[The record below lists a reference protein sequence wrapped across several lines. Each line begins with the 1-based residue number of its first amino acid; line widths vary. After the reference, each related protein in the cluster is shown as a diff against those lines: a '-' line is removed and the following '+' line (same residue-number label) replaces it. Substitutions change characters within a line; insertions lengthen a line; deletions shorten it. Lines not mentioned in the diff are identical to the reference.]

1 MSLKSKS
8 KEFHF
13 NLGVLFRWII
23 FALII
28 YFSIN
33 YLSNN
38 NSTIKYSSINYSPNL
53 NIAGVNTEPLVNEA
67 TKTFEQYK
75 NQAINFANE
84 QLIDIKKQVVTKIYD
99 EVIKSIENTKK

>member
-1 MSLKSKS
+1 MSLTSKR

-13 NLGVLFRWII
+13 NLGVLFRWLI
-23 FALII
+23 FAAVI
-28 YFSIN
+28 YLSIN

-38 NSTIKYSSINYSPNL
+38 YPSTNYSSNNYLSK
-53 NIAGVNTEPLVNEA
+53 INTEPLVENATSVFEKYKSEA
-67 TKTFEQYK
+67 LSFV
-75 NQAINFANE
+75 ND

>member
-1 MSLKSKS
+1 MSLTSKR

-13 NLGVLFRWII
+13 NLGVLFRWLI
-23 FALII
+23 FAAVI
-28 YFSIN
+28 YLSIN

-38 NSTIKYSSINYSPNL
+38 YLSKI
-53 NIAGVNTEPLVNEA
+53 NTEPLVENATSVFEKYKSEA
-67 TKTFEQYK
+67 LSFV
-75 NQAINFANE
+75 ND